1 MAKTSGSKPV
11 TMKPAAQRNGSR
23 KQQGTAKGGAT
34 PAQRSARTNRSAV
47 VGDSIDPS
55 LRKPPPESIL
65 PATGAPALAWIQ
77 QCAQT
82 NPSAS
87 VCSFIDP
94 NLLQPPPESLVRAL
108 GAPDMP
114 SLVARAKASP
124 YPLRNNRT
132 PFPNPPAVIYGKGCA
147 PGDVSLLNF
156 RSPSLPPITHG
167 IPDAIV
173 ERREL
178 DRQELDFGHDASA
191 GGG

>member
-1 MAKTSGSKPV
+1 MIVTSSLLFPSAMAKTNGSKPV
-11 TMKPAAQRNGSR
+11 TTKPAAQRNGSR
-23 KQQGTAKGGAT
+23 KQGTAKGGPP
-34 PAQRSARTNRSAV
+34 PARRSARTNRSAA

-87 VCSFIDP
+87 
-94 NLLQPPPESLVRAL
+94 PESLARAL

-132 PFPNPPAVIYGKGCA
+132 PVPNPPAVIYGKGCA
-147 PGDVSLLNF
+147 PGDVSLLNESAPGDLSLLNF
-156 RSPSLPPITHG
+156 RSPTLPPIDRG
-167 IPDAIV
+167 LPDDVV

-178 DRQELDFGHDASA
+178 DGQALD
-191 GGG
+191 

>member
-11 TMKPAAQRNGSR
+11 TTKPAAQRNGSR
-23 KQQGTAKGGAT
+23 KQGTAKGGPP
-34 PAQRSARTNRSAV
+34 PARRSARTNRSAA

-55 LRKPPPESIL
+55 LRKPPPESIP
-65 PATGAPALAWIQ
+65 PATGAPAIPWIL

-108 GAPDMP
+108 GAPAMP

-132 PFPNPPAVIYGKGCA
+132 PFPNPPAVIYGKVCA
-147 PGDVSLLNF
+147 PGDVSLLNE
-156 RSPSLPPITHG
+156 SAPGDLSL
-167 IPDAIV
+167 
-173 ERREL
+173 L
-178 DRQELDFGHDASA
+178 NF
-191 GGG
+191 